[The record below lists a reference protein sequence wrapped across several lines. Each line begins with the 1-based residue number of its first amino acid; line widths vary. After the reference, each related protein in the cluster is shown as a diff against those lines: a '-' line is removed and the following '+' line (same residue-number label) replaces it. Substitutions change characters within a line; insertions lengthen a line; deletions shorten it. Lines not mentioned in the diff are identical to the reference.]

1 MKYIKKNRLNVFP
14 IIFIIVLIFS
24 VNFFITKKTNIKNN
38 IPEEE
43 TLKESLVYLEVGELK
58 EEEGRVLSEDTIFEE
73 DEEITT
79 ELNETDFDI
88 HVVKS
93 GENLS
98 SIAKKWGV
106 TVLSILEINEIEDAD
121 SIKIGQ
127 ELKIP
132 LRDQWN
138 SDYPEDDGS
147 YRVKKG
153 DSLWKIAKDF
163 DTTVDILL
171 DLNPE
176 LDPAKLQPGQMINVP
191 KKTQE

>member
-138 SDYPEDDGS
+138 SDYPEDDGL